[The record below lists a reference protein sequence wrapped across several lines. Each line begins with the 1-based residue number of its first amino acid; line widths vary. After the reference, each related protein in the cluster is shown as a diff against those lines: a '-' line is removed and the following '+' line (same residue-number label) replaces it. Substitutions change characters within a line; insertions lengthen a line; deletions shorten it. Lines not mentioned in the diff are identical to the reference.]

1 MSDNEQGKQPE
12 RTEEQ
17 TEKTAGERVVELN
30 DRVIG
35 HEKTAAEKMSLENPD
50 STPPP
55 PPKEDTSDKK

>member
-1 MSDNEQGKQPE
+1 MSDKEQEKQPE

-30 DRVIG
+30 DKFIR
-35 HEKTAAEKMSLENPD
+35 HEKAEDTMVLENPD